1 MVSNVGLLGVQMAF
15 KAREVSG
22 LSRERTQRKR
32 KGRFRSNAHL
42 DLETRKRI
50 RERDR
55 KRERERGRQGGR
67 ARQNSSQMRIE
78 TKPHGTATEK
88 PVTLT

>member
-1 MVSNVGLLGVQMAF
+1 MRVPILVSNVGLLGVQMAF

-55 KRERERGRQGGR
+55 KREREREGGR
-67 ARQNSSQMRIE
+67 EGGPDRIQ
-78 TKPHGTATEK
+78 
-88 PVTLT
+88 VR